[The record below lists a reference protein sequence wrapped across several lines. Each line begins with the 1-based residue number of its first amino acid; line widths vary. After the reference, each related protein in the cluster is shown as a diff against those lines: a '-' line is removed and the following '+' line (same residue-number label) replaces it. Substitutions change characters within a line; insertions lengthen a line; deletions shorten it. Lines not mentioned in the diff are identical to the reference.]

1 MAPPFGSPC
10 TVYAAWANVIRQ
22 ETAAMRPSADSTA
35 ATCYIWSNSSVI
47 YRARSPTIN
56 IAESWERT
64 EMDIGVGYRWYW
76 CHYGWHGQQI
86 FKSDVSRVHYL
97 HSLLPSVK
105 SNPYGLRSRDHNFY
119 LPVCNNFRRKSLL
132 YVVFFDLNRFVL
144 STLYVFL
151 IARLHFFHMHVLLF
165 ILPFTIAIPTAFNSV
180 ACTFVTCFFQ

>member
-1 MAPPFGSPC
+1 
-10 TVYAAWANVIRQ
+10 
-22 ETAAMRPSADSTA
+22 MRPSADSTA

-47 YRARSPTIN
+47 YRARSLTIN

-76 CHYGWHGQQI
+76 CHYGWHGQEI

-151 IARLHFFHMHVLLF
+151 IARLHFFICMFYCLFYLLLLLYQLLLTLLHVRL
-165 ILPFTIAIPTAFNSV
+165 SHV
-180 ACTFVTCFFQ
+180 FFQ